1 MGKVLPAVLLPLL
14 LLVLPGPGF
23 SSRPVRPGLV
33 GGVPGGYA
41 LPRAVEQ
48 AAAADSTHPGEFLR
62 VWVLTI
68 GQGDLVW
75 EKFGHN
81 AIRILDARDGT
92 DIAWNWGLFTFTQE
106 GFWPRL
112 VRGEMLYSMGGY
124 ATDATLRQ
132 YRAADRPVWEQEL
145 DMTPEQKWRLR
156 TAVLEHYRPENRQY
170 RYDYYRDNCSTR
182 VRDMLDLALDGA
194 ISRAL
199 RDDTT
204 STTYRWHTRRLLA
217 RSPLAYAGIELVLG
231 HRADRPI
238 TAWEEGFLPMR
249 LRDHLRE
256 VTVRVDGRARPL
268 VRSEIQLVE
277 SDRPPAP
284 VRAPSRLGGFGAVGL
299 VLAGLI
305 AALGG
310 WASRRSTAGRVLWT
324 VVAVLWSAAAGVAGA
339 LILGAWLFT
348 AHVFWGMN
356 ENLLQTDPASLVL
369 ALALLPVLWRGRV
382 GTLTAVLAATVAALS
397 ALGFLL
403 QALPGLDQVNGEII
417 ALALPVNLAVGW
429 TAVRLSA
436 PRPDAPD
443 DRAAAAAADRA
454 LAA

>member
-1 MGKVLPAVLLPLL
+1 MRTLLPAVLLPLL
-14 LLVLPGPGF
+14 LPTSAA
-23 SSRPVRPGLV
+23 SSAAEGDAFRPAVA
-33 GGVPGGYA
+33 GGSL
-41 LPRAVEQ
+41 LPRAVVQ
-48 AAAADSTHPGEFLR
+48 GTPADSTSGEFLR
-62 VWVLTI
+62 VSVLTI

-81 AIRILDARDGT
+81 AIRIVDTRDGT
-92 DIAWNWGLFTFTQE
+92 DVAWNWGLFTFTQE

-132 YRAADRPVWEQEL
+132 YRAANRPVWEQEL
-145 DMTPEQKWRLR
+145 DLTPEQKWRLR
-156 TAVLEHYRPENRQY
+156 NAVLEHYRPENRQY
-170 RYDYYRDNCSTR
+170 LYDYYRDNCSTR

-194 ISRAL
+194 ISNAL

-217 RSPLAYAGIELVLG
+217 GSPLAYAGIQLVLG

-256 VTVRVDGRARPL
+256 VTVQVDGRARPL
-268 VRSEIQLVE
+268 VRSEVQLVR
-277 SDRPPAP
+277 SDRPPTP
-284 VRAPSRLGGFGAVGL
+284 GQAPSRLGWFGSVGL
-299 VLAGLI
+299 ALAGLV
-305 AALGG
+305 AALGA
-310 WASRRSTAGRVLWT
+310 WASRESVAGRVAWA
-324 VVAVLWSAAAGVAGA
+324 VVAVLWSAATGAAGA

-348 AHVFWGMN
+348 AHVFWGLN
-356 ENLLQTDPASLVL
+356 ENLLQADPASLVL
-369 ALALLPVLWRGRV
+369 AAAFLPVLWRGRV
-382 GTLTAVLAATVAALS
+382 GARAAALAATVAALS

-403 QALPGLDQVNGEII
+403 QVFPALDQVNGEII
-417 ALALPVNLAVGW
+417 ALALPVNLTVGW

-436 PRPDAPD
+436 PRPEGSD
-443 DRAAAAAADRA
+443 DRAAAAAAGDRA